1 MDGSITNFKA
11 KLIALGFQQ
20 CAWEDFNEH
29 L

>member
-1 MDGSITNFKA
+1 MDGSTTKFKA
-11 KLIALGFQQ
+11 QLVALGFQQ